1 MTDMRWQEK
10 DASTAT
16 DIRDTTTVI
25 LDTVTET
32 MYTDMIM
39 MTIVH
44 TMMIMIMMITII
56 LGMKI
61 ETIMMT
67 VWISEDKD

>member
-1 MTDMRWQEK
+1 
-10 DASTAT
+10 
-16 DIRDTTTVI
+16 
-25 LDTVTET
+25 
-32 MYTDMIM
+32 MIM